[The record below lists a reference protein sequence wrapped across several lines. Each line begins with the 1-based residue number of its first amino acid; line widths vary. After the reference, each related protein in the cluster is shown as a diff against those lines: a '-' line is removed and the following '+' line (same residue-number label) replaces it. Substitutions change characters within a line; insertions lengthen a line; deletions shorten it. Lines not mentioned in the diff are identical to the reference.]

1 MHTHSPITKSLLTDD
16 FYMLND
22 DMESYS
28 FFKFRLP
35 SPEITIKSEVNGL
48 PVTTIAKFAFYDCSV
63 VTTVVLPDTIT
74 TIDGF
79 SFSGCRSLKSINIPD
94 GVTYIGEQAFRDC
107 RRLTKLV
114 IPKSVE
120 DIDRSAF
127 DGCLSLRKVYYK
139 GSKRDWNRIIKDY
152 TIDYFFKDLIKEGK
166 LEFIYNYEG

>member
-1 MHTHSPITKSLLTDD
+1 MYRPTMQSLLTDD

-48 PVTTIAKFAFYDCSV
+48 PVTTIAKFAFYDCAV
-63 VTTVVLPDTIT
+63 VTKVVLPDTIT

-79 SFSGCRSLKSINIPD
+79 SFSGCRSLRSINIPD
-94 GVTYIGEQAFRDC
+94 GVTYIGEQAFRNC
-107 RRLTKLV
+107 RRLTQLV

-120 DIDRSAF
+120 DIDKFAF
-127 DGCLSLRKVYYK
+127 YECYSLRKIYYE

-152 TIDYFFKDLIKEGK
+152 TIDSFFKELIEEGK
-166 LEFIYNYEG
+166 LEFVFNYKL